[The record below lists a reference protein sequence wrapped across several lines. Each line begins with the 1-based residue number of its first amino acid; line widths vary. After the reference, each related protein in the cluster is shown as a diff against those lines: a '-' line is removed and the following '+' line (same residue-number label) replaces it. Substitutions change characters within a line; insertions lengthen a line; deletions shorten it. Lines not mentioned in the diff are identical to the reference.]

1 MEEVVDAR
9 GLPCPTPVVKTR
21 EALQRGCQRL
31 EVLVD
36 NPTARDNVTRF
47 AASQGCSVEVSEED
61 GMFHLYIM
69 REGGPEEA
77 ACATVTA
84 ESPSPSGEK
93 RVVVLSSDVMGRG
106 EEELGRIL
114 MKAFL
119 NTLAESERRPWRL
132 VLFNR
137 GVLLAVEGADTL
149 PALKELASRGV
160 EVLVCGTCLD
170 YFGAKDKVAAGTVS
184 NMFEILETMLVAS
197 NSVTV

>member
-77 ACATVTA
+77 ACATATA

>member
-1 MEEVVDAR
+1 MVDAR

-77 ACATVTA
+77 ACATATA